1 MHCEISFRKKY
12 QFASSEA
19 KSNDEFWLNQSE
31 IKFLGYFEK
40 FSLRIMLTK
49 VFLPSKVLQKLEKL
63 NEFVLRKMVNRL
75 IR

>member
-12 QFASSEA
+12 QFTSSEA
-19 KSNDEFWLNQSE
+19 KSKDEFWLNQSE
-31 IKFLGYFEK
+31 INFLGHFEK